1 MKRFLNVLFA
11 LSAAVTISLVGCA
24 EQAEQPAQKAPPA
37 VEQPEQ
43 PEQPVKTENP
53 SGEHPK

>member
-24 EQAEQPAQKAPPA
+24 EKAEQPAQTAPPA

-43 PEQPVKTENP
+43 PEQPAKTEQP
-53 SGEHPK
+53 SGEHPQ